1 MNLRI
6 DPEFRDKIPPLT
18 EDEYRQLEENIVS
31 DGEIYEPIVI
41 WDGTIVDGHN
51 RWKIHLDHPEIPFRT
66 REMQFADKWAAFDW
80 MYRKQLGRRNLTDEQ
95 RTYLLGKL
103 YESRKMSKGG
113 NRGNQYTAN
122 LANPEKQDLANPK
135 KQDVI
140 KTSAQIG
147 KEVGVSH
154 DTVEKAAVFA
164 NGVDAIREL
173 SPTAADTILQGKANI
188 TKSAV
193 REFTKQDTD
202 TQIEIVDAI
211 EKNKPVPKIPEKKK
225 TTQAKQPEP
234 VDEKP
239 SQIEEPQKPKQYGRR
254 ENQQVY
260 ALIDSVYDSMLGK
273 TPAPEYTVDDL
284 VDEVRI
290 NAEDYIRVL
299 RNTLAYRSTVLNTE
313 ENRTRVRDTVR
324 NIQKEIER
332 IGDLLK

>member
-1 MNLRI
+1 MDLRI

-18 EDEYRQLEENIVS
+18 DDEYRQLEENIVS
-31 DGEIYEPIVI
+31 DGEIYEPIVV

-51 RWKIHLDHPEIPFRT
+51 RWKIHLDHPDIPFRT
-66 REMQFADKWAAFDW
+66 KEMQFADKWAAFDW

-103 YESRKMSKGG
+103 YESRKRSKGASDG
-113 NRGNQYTAN
+113 FRGNQHTNVVKEEKLLLPNTA
-122 LANPEKQDLANPK
+122 E
-135 KQDVI
+135 
-140 KTSAQIG
+140 QIG
-147 KEVGVSH
+147 AEVGVSH
-154 DTVEKAAVFA
+154 DTVKKAEKFS
-164 NGVDAIREL
+164 NGVDAIRGL
-173 SPTAADTILQGKANI
+173 SPAAADTILQGKANL
-188 TKSAV
+188 TKKTV

-202 TQIEIVDAI
+202 TQVAIVDAI
-211 EKNKPVPKIPEKKK
+211 ENNKPVPNIQNKKK
-225 TTQAKQPEP
+225 STPAKQPEP
-234 VDEKP
+234 IVEEP
-239 SQIEEPQKPKQYGRR
+239 SQTEEPQKPKQYGRR